1 MSDNEMYTCI
11 ESGMI
16 CVAACGV
23 CCGHCSNGEENP
35 DADLVSNDE
44 DTCYCF
50 HLHYH
55 HQSIYV
61 YVNPSARFI
70 SYIT

>member
-23 CCGHCSNGEENP
+23 CCGHCSNGEEKP

-44 DTCYCF
+44 DTC
-50 HLHYH
+50 
-55 HQSIYV
+55 
-61 YVNPSARFI
+61 
-70 SYIT
+70 